1 MKLVICQRFDQDL
14 KRLIKNNRQYQN
26 KVRKTLKLLNINPV
40 HPSLR
45 LHKLGGQNNY
55 SISVDMSVR
64 IIIHFEEEMV
74 FLLRIG
80 RHEQVY

>member
-1 MKLVICQRFDQDL
+1 MKLVICQRFDQEL
-14 KRLIKNNRQYQN
+14 KRLVKKNGRYRN
-26 KVRKTLKLLNINPV
+26 KVRKTLKLLNANPI

-64 IIIHFEEEMV
+64 IIVHFEEEMI
-74 FLLRIG
+74 FLLRVG